1 MKVEESK
8 NDVGAFIAVFA
19 ALLLD
24 NVLRLEET
32 VDQVTKLVMGSG
44 RPDRELIVTLQSFDR
59 HKQEFEAL
67 GDALTR
73 YAEAANAG
81 SLGSDERA
89 MLEEKVISAIT
100 VADLKDRLLSSS
112 AGRPARV
119 CRPGDIRTGGGA
131 GRRRRGLLA
140 KSKRCCARRHM
151 EDEVVKVLGG
161 NVAMHGFGYLSHSLR
176 DGLATSP
183 AITPIWSVGQ

>member
-1 MKVEESK
+1 MKVEESD
-8 NDVGAFIAVFA
+8 NDVAAFIAVFA

-73 YAEAANAG
+73 YAAAANDG
-81 SLGSDERA
+81 SLDSEQRA
-89 MLEEKVISAIT
+89 QLKQKVISAIT
-100 VADLKDRLLSSS
+100 VADLKDRLISRLQSGS
-112 AGRPARV
+112 ADFVAPQISEQEAAQV
-119 CRPGDIRTGGGA
+119 DV
-131 GRRRRGLLA
+131 
-140 KSKRCCARRHM
+140 
-151 EDEVVKVLGG
+151 DVV
-161 NVAMHGFGYLSHSLR
+161 Y
-176 DGLATSP
+176 
-183 AITPIWSVGQ
+183 